1 MGTPSRVRRPGLDGA
16 EARAEPSRAPRRP
29 HRHTPSPVSR
39 LTTITRALTGP
50 LLAVPLLAG
59 ACGGE
64 PPDPRA
70 AEVIRTIQDFA
81 TADGEEACEL
91 LTEAALERLY
101 GGLEGCLKRSED
113 FKRGA
118 VKVEK
123 VEIDDR
129 GTRATAQAR
138 SLGGEDRFTVVARLV
153 APPGC
158 PYPCPQAQ
166 WRISEVRP
174 Q

>member
-1 MGTPSRVRRPGLDGA
+1 MSSQTR
-16 EARAEPSRAPRRP
+16 
-29 HRHTPSPVSR
+29 
-39 LTTITRALTGP
+39 ITRALTW
-50 LLAVPLLAG
+50 LLVAAPLLAG

-70 AEVIRTIQDFA
+70 GEVIRTIQDFA

-101 GGLEGCLKRSED
+101 GGLEGCLERSKD
-113 FKRGA
+113 FERGA

-123 VEIDDR
+123 VDITDR
-129 GTRATAQAR
+129 GTRATARAR
-138 SLGGEDRFTVVARLV
+138 SLGGERRFTVVARLV

-158 PYPCPQAQ
+158 AYPCRQAQ